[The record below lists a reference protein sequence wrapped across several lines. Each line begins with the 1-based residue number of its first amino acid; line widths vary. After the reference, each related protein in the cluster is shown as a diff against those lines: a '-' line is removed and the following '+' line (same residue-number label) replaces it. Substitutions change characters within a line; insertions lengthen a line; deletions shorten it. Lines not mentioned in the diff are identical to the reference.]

1 MESPAVETAATNA
14 VGCMASDNSC
24 FSPGAR
30 KTAPTR
36 IDDTTASSSFTAL
49 SSAVAA
55 EPAPAPPAPPMD
67 AITEAADSTPSVRC
81 MLKSPTYA
89 LPLLTVACLRACCW
103 SWRGYA
109 VPAIPDDMMTII
121 L

>member
-30 KTAPTR
+30 NTAPTR

-67 AITEAADSTPSVRC
+67 AITEAAADSTPSVRC
-81 MLKSPTYA
+81 MLKSPTSLWHA
-89 LPLLTVACLRACCW
+89 CERVAGVGAVLRSACH
-103 SWRGYA
+103 
-109 VPAIPDDMMTII
+109 P
-121 L
+121 